1 MINTMEISGRV
12 FKIGGVTTGA
22 GQNGPW
28 SKLEFVIE
36 TEEKFPKKVCFS
48 AWNERVEEVQK
59 IKVGDSVKVS
69 FDVSSR
75 EYNEKWYTDL
85 RAWKVE
91 AGGGASVPS
100 QSPPTYT
107 SNAAPASSPAPAPA
121 VSSDDNDDLPF

>member
-1 MINTMEISGRV
+1 MEINGRV
-12 FKIGGVTTGA
+12 FKIGGVTTGS

-36 TEEKFPKKVCFS
+36 TEEKYPKKVCFS
-48 AWNERVEEVQK
+48 AWNERVEDVQK
-59 IKVGDSVKVS
+59 IKVGDAIKVS

-85 RAWKVE
+85 RAWKIEV
-91 AGGGASVPS
+91 GGGASAPS

-107 SNAAPASSPAPAPA
+107 SNAAPASSPAASAPA
-121 VSSDDNDDLPF
+121 AAADDNDDLPF

>member
-1 MINTMEISGRV
+1 MEISGRV
-12 FKIGGVTTGA
+12 FKIGGVTTGS

-36 TEEKFPKKVCFS
+36 TEEKYPKKVCFS
-48 AWNERVEEVQK
+48 AWNERVDDIQK
-59 IKVGDSVKVS
+59 IKVGDNVKIS

-85 RAWKVE
+85 RAWKIE
-91 AGGGASVPS
+91 LGSGASAPS

-107 SNAAPASSPAPAPA
+107 SNSAPAAQSAPAAAPGIASS
-121 VSSDDNDDLPF
+121 SDESDDLPF